1 MYLYHAV
8 PKPYHNY
15 KMKTTILALFAVFL
29 FTKVSFSQ
37 GTLGVKGTTIDSVS
51 KAKLSG
57 SVSVLDA
64 KDSVLRK
71 FTYADDNG
79 AFAINGLPAGKYLL
93 FVTYPGYDEKMK
105 PFTLGPPN
113 AVSDLGNISLAVT
126 NTLNEVTIKGPVQ
139 EIKIK
144 GDTLEFNAKAY
155 VIQPNS
161 KVEDLLKQIPGIEI
175 DRNGKITMQGQ
186 PVPKVLVDGEEFFGD
201 DPTLV
206 TQNLRGDMVD
216 KVQIYD
222 RRSDQAT
229 FTGVDDGQRI
239 KTINVKLKEDKKKG
253 IFGKVSAGVGTDE
266 YYETQALFNKFTART
281 KLAAYGTLANNG
293 KTGLGAADNSRIGSS
308 NNYAQIGDNG
318 GIITQGGGD
327 DDLDANSGTYNGN
340 GLPTARSAGAHYDS
354 KIKTDATINA
364 NYKVGT
370 LDVVGVN
377 TVSTQTTIPGSRQDL
392 NSSRNIANSTF
403 RQKADLT
410 YFTKLDTSSTLK
422 LGVDGITKHLTIANN
437 TLTTIVDETGKLLTR
452 EIRRNSSDI
461 NQKGLNLNALYTRK
475 FRKPNRTFSWAV
487 SETYAEN
494 ISTGYLYSNIYSAN
508 RTPTDTI
515 TDQYKLSTA
524 KNTSFSSNMTYTEP
538 ITKYLAFQFNY
549 GLGISNTTSDR
560 PTFDKSGSGQYDSF
574 NTLYSNDFKTDQ
586 VTNQF
591 GGVFNYRKDKTI
603 IAFGTRASVVDLEQ
617 IERYKGRVFNRSFV
631 NWSPQARYQYQMSQ
645 SKVFT
650 AQYNGFMQQPGID
663 QLQPVPNNNNPLN
676 VIIGNAA
683 LRASFSHQFNASYQ
697 TQKIITRQAFG
708 VNFNFSF
715 TENAFASRTSIDPL
729 TGRATTQSVNLSSE
743 KPYNTNLNVQGSRR
757 ITGTEI
763 DVRFGIGANRSASFS
778 YINGGLNR
786 LDQTGISVGVGI
798 QTVKFQ
804 KYEFAVNAT
813 PNYNFTKNSIM
824 PQNNNNASGM
834 NVNSRGTI
842 YLPGKFILA
851 SDVNYRYSA
860 ATQNIPAINMTI
872 LNASLSKT
880 FLPEDKLKL
889 SLTGVNLLNANPT
902 LGRSITTTQITQSS
916 YNTIMRYF
924 MLTVSWDFAKFG
936 TTAATN

>member
-1 MYLYHAV
+1 
-8 PKPYHNY
+8 
-15 KMKTTILALFAVFL
+15 MKTIILALFAIFL
-29 FTKVSFSQ
+29 FANVSFSQ
-37 GTLGVKGTTIDSVS
+37 GTHGVKGITVDSVS

-79 AFAINGLPAGKYLL
+79 AFTINGLPAGKYLL

-113 AVSDLGNISLAVT
+113 AVTDLGSVNLGVT
-126 NTLNEVTIKGPVQ
+126 NMLAEATVKGPVQ

-253 IFGKVSAGVGTDE
+253 IFGKLSAGAGTDD

-370 LDVVGVN
+370 LDVIGVN
-377 TVSTQTTIPGSRQDL
+377 TVSTQTTIPGSKQDL
-392 NSSRNIANSTF
+392 NSSRDIRNTTF

-422 LGVDGITKHLTIANN
+422 LGVDGITKHLTIANSM
-437 TLTTIVDETGKLLTR
+437 LTTIVDETGKELTR
-452 EIRRNSSDI
+452 ETRRNSSDI
-461 NQKGLNLNALYTRK
+461 HQKGLNLNALYTRK

-494 ISTGYLYSNIYSAN
+494 ISTGYLYSNIKTVSK
-508 RTPTDTI
+508 DTT
-515 TDQYKLSTA
+515 TDQYKQVIA
-524 KNTSFSSNMTYTEP
+524 RNTSFSSNITYTEP
-538 ITKYLAFQFNY
+538 ITKYLALQFNY
-549 GLGISNTTSDR
+549 GLGISNTTNDR
-560 PTFDKSGSGQYDSF
+560 PTFDKAKLTARYDSL
-574 NTLYSNDFKTDQ
+574 NTTYSNDFKTNQ

-591 GGVFNYRKDKTI
+591 GAIFNYRKDKTI
-603 IAFGTRASVVDLEQ
+603 IAFGTRASIVDLDQ
-617 IERYKGRVFNRSFV
+617 TERYKGREFNRNFI

-645 SKVFT
+645 SKVLGV
-650 AQYNGFMQQPGID
+650 QYSGFMSQPSMD

-676 VIIGNAA
+676 LTIGNAD
-683 LRASFSHQFNASYQ
+683 LKASFGHQLYAFYQ
-697 TQKIITRQAFG
+697 TQKIITRQSFAISTNFG
-708 VNFNFSF
+708 F
-715 TENAFASRTSIDPL
+715 TENQIVPRLSIDPN
-729 TGRATTQSVNLSSE
+729 TGRSTTQFVNLGSE
-743 KPYNTNLNVQGSRR
+743 KPYNGNINLQGSRR

-763 DVRFGIGANRSASFS
+763 DVRFGIGVNRSASFS

-786 LDQTGISVGVGI
+786 LDQTGINVGVGI

-813 PNYNFTKNSIM
+813 PSYNFTKNSIM
-824 PQNNNNASGM
+824 PQNNNNASGI

>member
-1 MYLYHAV
+1 
-8 PKPYHNY
+8 
-15 KMKTTILALFAVFL
+15 MKTTILALFAVFL
-29 FTKVSFSQ
+29 FSYSSFSQ
-37 GTLGVKGTTIDSVS
+37 GAHGVKGITIDSVS
-51 KAKLSG
+51 KGKLSG
-57 SVSVLDA
+57 SISVLDA

-71 FTYADDNG
+71 FTYADENG
-79 AFAINGLPAGKYLL
+79 AFTINGLPAGKYLL

-113 AVSDLGNISLAVT
+113 EVSDLGNINLGVT
-126 NTLNEVTIKGPVQ
+126 NILAEATVKAPVQ

-161 KVEDLLKQIPGIEI
+161 KVEDLLKQIPGIQI

-206 TQNLRGDMVD
+206 TQNLRGDMVSS
-216 KVQIYD
+216 VQIYD

-253 IFGKVSAGVGTDE
+253 IFGKLSAGAGTDE
-266 YYETQALFNKFTART
+266 YYENQALFNKFTART

-377 TVSTQTTIPGSRQDL
+377 TVSTQTTIPGSKQDL
-392 NSSRNIANSTF
+392 NSSRDIANSTF

-475 FRKPNRTFSWAV
+475 FKKPNRTFSWAV

-515 TDQYKLSTA
+515 TDQYKVSTA

-560 PTFDKSGSGQYDSF
+560 PTFDKSTSGQYDSF

-591 GGVFNYRKDKTI
+591 GGVFNYRKDKNI
-603 IAFGTRASVVDLEQ
+603 ISFGTRASVVDLEQ

-645 SKVFT
+645 SKVFM
-650 AQYNGFMQQPGID
+650 AQYSGFMQQPQID
-663 QLQPVPNNNNPLN
+663 QLQPVLNNNNPLN
-676 VIIGNAA
+676 ITIGNAA
-683 LRASFSHQFNASYQ
+683 LKASFGHNFNAVYQ
-697 TQKIITRQAFG
+697 TQKIITRQSLYIG
-708 VNFNFSF
+708 LNGSF
-715 TENAFASRTSIDPL
+715 TENQIVSKSTIDPL
-729 TGRATTQSVNLSSE
+729 TGRTTTQFVNLGNE
-743 KPYNTNLNVQGSRR
+743 RPYNISITTQGSRR

-763 DVRFGIGANRSASFS
+763 DLSFGLNASRSVGYS
-778 YINGGLNR
+778 YINTGLNTQERMSYAFR
-786 LDQTGISVGVGI
+786 LSA

-804 KYEFAVNAT
+804 KYELVIAAN
-813 PNYNFTKNSIM
+813 PSYNFVKSSLL
-824 PQNNNNASGM
+824 PQSNNNTASL
-834 NVNSRGTI
+834 NLGTRAVL
-842 YLPGKFILA
+842 YLPGKLILS
-851 SDVNYRYSA
+851 SDLDYNYQA
-860 ATQNIPAINMTI
+860 PTQSIPAINRAI
-872 LNASLSKT
+872 WNASLSKT
-880 FLPEDKLKL
+880 FLKEDKLKL

-902 LGRSITTTQITQSS
+902 LNRSITTTQITQSS

-936 TTAATN
+936 TTATETK